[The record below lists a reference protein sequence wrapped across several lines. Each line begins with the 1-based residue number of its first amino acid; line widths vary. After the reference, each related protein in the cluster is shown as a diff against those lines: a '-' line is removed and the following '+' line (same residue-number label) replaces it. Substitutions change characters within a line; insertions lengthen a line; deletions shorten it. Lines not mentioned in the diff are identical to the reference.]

1 VFEVIVVM
9 KQIINFNNPSF
20 PGSWE
25 PRIIRL
31 DLPIRGN
38 DNGRVNKRNKNKGFT
53 LLEMV
58 LVLFILAIITATSLS
73 FIESEDGQIRYNE
86 SIQKRDAIIDV
97 IYSETIE
104 GNQRILSGY
113 VVDNGRLPDFSGTV
127 TADVRMEHLLR
138 NIDSWLTFS
147 NQTIRIHTGGTE
159 GDVSPA
165 LTLFKGFS
173 NSNYLRVDND
183 TGTDEYKDGWGQQFY
198 LSDPASNQITIGYDG
213 DGSLTGHNPDA
224 SITTQLVKP
233 VPYNIDNDTIVRQE
247 DWTVDIGQLN
257 ILVDNNTCTGEGP
270 PCDYEIAITVF
281 SNQATC
287 SVTTDTCW
295 DTYHFSTGTLNNGD
309 TYDTSVTP
317 TSWSINGG
325 ALGSG
330 DGARIPAGE
339 HMAFVLVDPAV
350 TTYLASVKFKVF
362 PNSTQPTVTLTV
374 P

>member
-1 VFEVIVVM
+1 MVKLS
-9 KQIINFNNPSF
+9 KQN
-20 PGSWE
+20 
-25 PRIIRL
+25 
-31 DLPIRGN
+31 
-38 DNGRVNKRNKNKGFT
+38 GFT

-73 FIESEDGQIRYNE
+73 FIENEDGQIRYNE
-86 SIQKRDAIIDV
+86 SIQKRNTIIDA
-97 IYSETIE
+97 IYSESRE
-104 GNQRILSGY
+104 SNQRLVSGF

-127 TADVRMEHLLR
+127 TADVRIDHFLT
-138 NIDSWLTFS
+138 NIDSWLTFD
-147 NQTIRIHTGGTE
+147 NQTVRIHAGGTE
-159 GDVSPA
+159 ANVSPA

-173 NSNYLRVDND
+173 NSNYLRADKD
-183 TGTDEYKDGWGQQFY
+183 DEYKDGWGQQFY

-213 DGSLTGHNPDA
+213 DGTLTGHNPDA
-224 SITTQLVKP
+224 SITMQLVKP
-233 VPYNIDNDTIVRQE
+233 VPYNDDNDVIVRQE

-257 ILVDNNTCTGEGP
+257 ILVNNNTCTGEGS

-281 SNQATC
+281 SNQSTC

-295 DTYHFSTGTLNNGD
+295 DTYHFSTGALNNGD

-317 TSWSINGG
+317 TSWDLNGG